1 MLLVILFAIKILSQV
16 NIFKHIERKHRRQ
29 ILKNVRTLERLMG
42 KWYKINTDIK
52 FIKLC
57 KKEYLIPTFAK
68 VKLAIKSGNIKI
80 QQKLTQ
86 IIMETV
92 MQQKKN
98 REKRKIRREIVKL
111 SMDLKDSLGLILF
124 SVIMYRSDRS
134 LKLKSNVV
142 SQRYIR
148 KMSKIR
154 NQTHLVSGENPVI
167 FISPS
172 SS

>member
-1 MLLVILFAIKILSQV
+1 MLLLILFAIKILSQV

-29 ILKNVRTLERLMG
+29 ILKNVITLERPKG
-42 KWYKINTDIK
+42 KWYKINKDIK

-80 QQKLTQ
+80 QQKLAR
-86 IIMETV
+86 IIMEPV
-92 MQQKKN
+92 MQQKS
-98 REKRKIRREIVKL
+98 RRKRKIRREIVKL

-124 SVIMYRSDRS
+124 NVIMYRSDRS

-142 SQRYIR
+142 SQRYVK
-148 KMSKIR
+148 KMSKMR
-154 NQTHLVSGENPVI
+154 NQTNLVSGENPAI
-167 FISPS
+167 LILPS